1 MLDVIGV
8 KAFDKRIL
16 FITVMEEQ
24 LKLTLGVFAVVVQPV
39 DDGFLFV
46 FIPRSGSH
54 AGVALCMGKVNPV
67 AIEKRGELICQ
78 FGTGRVIVDDLGD
91 GFRVGLDLAQFIRAR
106 LDGFVGVLVV
116 VDIDKLAGLV
126 VDDMEPEIIR
136 LGKEHRVED
145 TLFVV
150 GYGRGEGV
158 GVGKAVAE
166 TVSGQG
172 VDHVACQM
180 AGKFVGFVLNGNGAD
195 GVGVHDVGTVVVDGD
210 LEHGGDFLSW
220 MGNGHKNSA
229 AASSWTLFEG

>member
-78 FGTGRVIVDDLGD
+78 FGTGRVIADDLGD

-106 LDGFVGVLVV
+106 LGWLGGAFRLKVRQ
-116 VDIDKLAGLV
+116 LAGLV

-145 TLFVV
+145 TLFVD
-150 GYGRGEGV
+150 GQGCGEGV
-158 GVGKAVAE
+158 GVGKAV
-166 TVSGQG
+166 VKVVGGQG
-172 VDHVACQM
+172 VGHVACQM